1 MKKTFKKLFA
11 ALLAAALVLAMA
23 VPAFAVTNTGTNG
36 SITIDNAVDGETYTI
51 YRMFKL
57 DSYNGDAYSYTVEPA
72 WETFFSTGAGSSY
85 IDLDSNGHPTWKTG
99 ADAAAFAKAALT
111 WADNSSTIHDDGQGL
126 ASNKTVRF
134 SNLPLGYYLVDSSL
148 GALCSLDTTNPSATI
163 KEKNDVPAMDK
174 KIVTGENSTSDSST
188 AKIGDTVNYK
198 VTIPVATG
206 AQDYT
211 LTDTMSDGLTF
222 NSSSLK
228 VTANGADATA
238 SSDYTLDSTEHGFK
252 LVFKDSYIGNLAENA
267 EITVTYS
274 ATLNE
279 KAAVGDTGNGNTN
292 SAALTYGNNKS
303 VTHTTTTRTYEFDLL
318 KVDGA
323 QVAPAELELGP
334 GQGQRVAAE
343 LVDGDLEGDP
353 GPGGGLLED
362 QGDRAATQDVAGAPV
377 GLVPVGP
384 VQQGDQL
391 VGVDVVDRQE
401 VSFAHGRSPGAP
413 PLASDLT
420 RVARVVMSKGFSRTA
435 SGPSSLRSGAI
446 TSAAPVTT
454 RTANGSEPSA
464 RRRRRMT
471 SGPPSPGII
480 TSSSTTSG
488 STVRAS
494 SRPSSP
500 SAARMTSSA
509 SSSRMVW
516 SSPRTLGSS
525 STTSTRLDGMWSL
538 SGLPSW
544 AGAGTAGAPSLPG
557 RGDRGPRGAGRWW

>member
-72 WETFFSTGAGSSY
+72 WETFFSTGAGKDY
-85 IDLDSNGHPTWKTG
+85 ITLTNGHPTWNTDKDKTTYPE
-99 ADAAAFAKAALT
+99 FAKAALA
-111 WADNSSTIHDDGQGL
+111 WAKANNISYTDKKSAAGTEVTFSGL
-126 ASNKTVRF
+126 D
-134 SNLPLGYYLVDSSL
+134 LGYYLVDSSL
-148 GALCSLDTTNPSATI
+148 GALCSLDTTHPSATI
-163 KEKNDVPAMDK
+163 KEKNGVPAMDK

-198 VTIPVATG
+198 VTIKVAKG
-206 AQDYT
+206 SSGYE

-267 EITVTYS
+267 EITVTYN

-303 VTHTTTTRTYEFDLL
+303 VTNTTTIRTYEFDLL

-323 QVAPAELELGP
+323 DHKLLNGAEFKLYDAENGGSVIKVVPVAG
-334 GQGQRVAAE
+334 GYRVANGDETGA
-343 LVDGDLEGDP
+343 VDTIKVNGKVHISGLDKTTYWLEETKAPDGYNKLTERKPVNLTNGSNNTTLTSDTWSEADHGVAVENNAGAILP
-353 GPGGGLLED
+353 GTGGMGTTLFYVIGGGLMV
-362 QGDRAATQDVAGAPV
+362 AA
-377 GLVPVGP
+377 
-384 VQQGDQL
+384 
-391 VGVDVVDRQE
+391 VV
-401 VSFAHGRSPGAP
+401 
-413 PLASDLT
+413 LL
-420 RVARVVMSKGFSRTA
+420 
-435 SGPSSLRSGAI
+435 I
-446 TSAAPVTT
+446 TKK
-454 RTANGSEPSA
+454 
-464 RRRRRMT
+464 RMEHKN
-471 SGPPSPGII
+471 
-480 TSSSTTSG
+480 
-488 STVRAS
+488 
-494 SRPSSP
+494 
-500 SAARMTSSA
+500 
-509 SSSRMVW
+509 
-516 SSPRTLGSS
+516 
-525 STTSTRLDGMWSL
+525 
-538 SGLPSW
+538 
-544 AGAGTAGAPSLPG
+544 
-557 RGDRGPRGAGRWW
+557 